1 MQGGNRLAGNIVER
15 AVGYALQKLE
25 DVVERIPKLD
35 LQLGFERED
44 EGIPAKTFG
53 DFLTYH
59 NGRRVVI
66 DVTLTS
72 KLTKDDK
79 GLDKAEAKKRKE
91 YIKNRRPA
99 GDGFV
104 AMALDCA
111 GGWGPAMMKYFRE
124 ASSEYGKRYIRRM
137 KKIKTDAIY

>member
-1 MQGGNRLAGNIVER
+1 
-15 AVGYALQKLE
+15 
-25 DVVERIPKLD
+25 
-35 LQLGFERED
+35 
-44 EGIPAKTFG
+44 
-53 DFLTYH
+53 
-59 NGRRVVI
+59 VI

-91 YIKNRRPA
+91 YIKNRQPA

-124 ASSEYGKRYIRRM
+124 ASSEYGKRYIHEDEKDKQMRYIKEGISLAICKANGIYMRRIREGIPKDSEREKEKM
-137 KKIKTDAIY
+137 TKLQIGMGSEGTDQ